1 MFNVLLD
8 DNFPS
13 EYKGYKLNT
22 DFRVGILITLLQE
35 DDSFEDDIKILK
47 AFDLLYADE
56 VPPQEIA
63 FDGLIWF
70 LSCGKSE
77 IFLQGEVKPKSSSDK
92 AIDFRIDHLDIW
104 GAFFNRGISLE
115 KSRMHWFK
123 FMTIIANL
131 GDCQLT
137 QKIQYRLTDL
147 SDLKGD
153 TRTTYAKLK
162 EQFKVRKLITKEERE
177 LELKQAEEH
186 YGSYYANMLRLNGG

>member
-8 DNFPS
+8 NGFPT

-47 AFDLLYADE
+47 AFDLLYAEE
-56 VPPQEIA
+56 VPPQDIA

-70 LSCGKSE
+70 LSCGRSE
-77 IFLQGEVKPKSSSDK
+77 VFLKGEVKPTSSTDK
-92 AIDFRIDHLDIW
+92 AIDFRIDQLDIW
-104 GAFFNRGISLE
+104 GAFFLRGISLE

-147 SDLKGD
+147 TNLKGE
-153 TRTTYAKLK
+153 TKTTYAKLK
-162 EQFKVRKLITKEERE
+162 EQYMVRKIISKEERE
-177 LELKQAEEH
+177 EELKEAEAQ
-186 YGSYYANMLRLNGG
+186 YGSYFAKLARLNGG